1 MPAAP
6 TINDKIEADLAKSGL
21 DKLKAQ
27 KKVTAREQKA
37 IRDLER
43 KREETLRWQYYETI
57 PQKHWRMMSGRQA
70 KVFLEQAERYG
81 IPFSGKTIN
90 LPAVVR
96 ALHDFLAA
104 NKYKLAAAGNEDP
117 LLVGE
122 GDSPGL
128 ERFRLARA
136 AQEEIRLATMRRDTV
151 DRETMHKVLLR
162 GMLIVRQ
169 SVETLQRQY
178 GDDAARIVN
187 EGLQEAERVLDSISV
202 DDNSDPRSSTG
213 N

>member
-117 LLVGE
+117 MMIG
-122 GDSPGL
+122 GDGSPAL
-128 ERFRLARA
+128 ERYRLARA
-136 AQEEIRLATMRRDTV
+136 EEVEIKVRGLREETV

-202 DDNSDPRSSTG
+202 DDNSDPRPSTG